1 MSFEQNILDALPWG
15 LVYTDQG
22 GTVVFWNKTMGDL
35 TGISDTQAKGK
46 LIYHWIPELQDV
58 ASNASVPF
66 SREGFWQS
74 FMVNYQDHA
83 EGTLWTFTPEDQ
95 LDRVQ
100 SDFVSTVSHELRTP
114 LTSIKGFVDT
124 LLRSRGQLP
133 EQQQI
138 RFLRIIKNQADRL
151 TRLVEDILIVSK
163 IQSGQ
168 LRNAPQRLDLSD
180 VIDRV
185 LENLSQ
191 KMAHHQLALSLNE
204 DLPAVWAD
212 QDRLEQI
219 LTNLVDNALKYSP
232 KDTVV
237 ALKAWTDPKIPG
249 KLSISV
255 VDQGI
260 GIPEAFLEQIFNR
273 FNRLDTPLTRERE
286 GTGLGLY
293 ITKSLVES
301 LGGQI
306 EVESKEGL
314 GSTFTVC
321 LPIAP
326 DILPGPIVQSEVGE
340 VHA

>member
-1 MSFEQNILDALPWG
+1 MSFEQNILNALPWG
-15 LVYTDQG
+15 LVYTTQD

-35 TGISDTQAKGK
+35 TGIIEGQAKGK
-46 LIYHWIPELQDV
+46 LIYHWIPELKDI

-66 SREGFWQS
+66 SREGSWQS
-74 FMVNYQDHA
+74 FLVNYQDH
-83 EGTLWTFTPEDQ
+83 EDGTLWTFAPEEQ

-124 LLRSRGQLP
+124 LLRSREQLP
-133 EQQQI
+133 EEQQL

-168 LRNAPQRLDLSD
+168 LRNAPQRLDLAD

-191 KMAHHQLALSLNE
+191 KTAHHQLDLGLNE

-232 KDTVV
+232 KRTVV
-237 ALKAWTDPKIPG
+237 SLKAWIDPKIPG

-306 EVESKEGL
+306 AVESQEGL

-321 LPIAP
+321 LPTAP
-326 DILPGPIVQSEVGE
+326 ESLPGTIQSEVGE

>member
-15 LVYTDQG
+15 LVYTAQDG
-22 GTVVFWNKTMGDL
+22 IVVFWNKTMADL
-35 TGISDTQAKGK
+35 TGISARQAKGK
-46 LIYHWIPELQDV
+46 LIYHWIAELK
-58 ASNASVPF
+58 
-66 SREGFWQS
+66 
-74 FMVNYQDHA
+74 VNCQDH
-83 EGTLWTFTPEDQ
+83 EGGTLWTFTPEDH

-124 LLRSRGQLP
+124 LLRSRRQLP
-133 EQQQI
+133 EDQQI

-168 LRNAPQRLDLSD
+168 LRNAPQRLDLAD

-191 KMAHHQLALSLNE
+191 KTAHHQLDLNLNE

-232 KDTVV
+232 KNTVV
-237 ALKAWTDPKIPG
+237 ALKAWMDPKIPG

-306 EVESKEGL
+306 AVESRESL
-314 GSTFTVC
+314 GSTFTVY
-321 LPIAP
+321 LPTAP
-326 DILPGPIVQSEVGE
+326 DILPGPIQSERGE
-340 VHA
+340 AHA

>member
-15 LVYTDQG
+15 LVYTTQD

-35 TGISDTQAKGK
+35 TGISDRHAKGK
-46 LIYHWIPELQDV
+46 LIYHWIPELKDI
-58 ASNASVPF
+58 AINASVPF
-66 SREGFWQS
+66 SREGCWQS
-74 FMVNYQDHA
+74 FLVNCQDH
-83 EGTLWTFTPEDQ
+83 EDGKLWTFAPEEQ

-133 EQQQI
+133 EDQQI

-168 LRNAPQRLDLSD
+168 LRNAPQRLDLAD

-191 KMAHHQLALSLNE
+191 KTAYHQLDLNLHE
-204 DLPAVWAD
+204 ELPPVWAD

-232 KDTVV
+232 KNTIV
-237 ALKAWTDPKIPG
+237 ALKAWIDPKIPG
-249 KLSISV
+249 KLSISI

-306 EVESKEGL
+306 AVESKEGL

-321 LPIAP
+321 LPTAP
-326 DILPGPIVQSEVGE
+326 DILPGPTQSEIGE

>member
-15 LVYTDQG
+15 LVYTAQDG
-22 GTVVFWNKTMGDL
+22 IVVFWNKTMADL
-35 TGISDTQAKGK
+35 TGISARQAKGK
-46 LIYHWIPELQDV
+46 LIYHWIAELKDL
-58 ASNASVPF
+58 ASNTSVPF
-66 SREGFWQS
+66 SREGYWQS
-74 FMVNYQDHA
+74 FMVNCQDH
-83 EGTLWTFTPEDQ
+83 EGGTLWTFTPEDH

-124 LLRSRGQLP
+124 LLRSRRQLP
-133 EQQQI
+133 EDQQI

-168 LRNAPQRLDLSD
+168 LRNAPQRLDLAD

-191 KMAHHQLALSLNE
+191 KTAHHQLDLNLNE

-232 KDTVV
+232 KNTVV
-237 ALKAWTDPKIPG
+237 ALKAWMDPKIPG

-306 EVESKEGL
+306 AVESRESL
-314 GSTFTVC
+314 GSTFTVY
-321 LPIAP
+321 LPTAP
-326 DILPGPIVQSEVGE
+326 DIFPGPIQSERGE
-340 VHA
+340 AHA

>member
-15 LVYTDQG
+15 LVYTAQD

-35 TGISDTQAKGK
+35 TGISDRQAKGK
-46 LIYHWIPELQDV
+46 LIYHWIPELRDI

-66 SREGFWQS
+66 SREGYWQS
-74 FMVNYQDHA
+74 FVVNRQDHE
-83 EGTLWTFTPEDQ
+83 EGTLWTFAPEEQ

-133 EQQQI
+133 EDQQI

-168 LRNAPQRLDLSD
+168 LRNAPQRLDLAD

-191 KMAHHQLALSLNE
+191 KTAHHQLDLNLNE
-204 DLPAVWAD
+204 ELPPVWAD

-232 KDTVV
+232 K
-237 ALKAWTDPKIPG
+237 AWIDPKIPG

-306 EVESKEGL
+306 AVESKEGL

-321 LPIAP
+321 LPTAP
-326 DILPGPIVQSEVGE
+326 DILPGPMQSEVGG